1 MLSYLNSC
9 FVVLIHIINAFTM
22 QVEHMH
28 FTKHM
33 VAVKCTF
40 ASRVSVDAHIVAFFM
55 HITKVQI
62 FLCDGRWK

>member
-1 MLSYLNSC
+1 
-9 FVVLIHIINAFTM
+9 M